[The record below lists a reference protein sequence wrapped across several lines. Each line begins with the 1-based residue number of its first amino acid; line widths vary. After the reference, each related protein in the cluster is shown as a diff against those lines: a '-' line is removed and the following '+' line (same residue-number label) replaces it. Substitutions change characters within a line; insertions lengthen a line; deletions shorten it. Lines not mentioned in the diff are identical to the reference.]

1 MFHIE
6 LKVRCKIQFFSHSS
20 GLTSR
25 TCKDFIL
32 KNMDVATLMLS
43 RPQITRAVINRIAT
57 LNRLNNLEL
66 YQITM
71 MELLNKKSEQ
81 PRTINYFPQ
90 KNQS

>member
-6 LKVRCKIQFFSHSS
+6 LKVQCKIQFFSHSS

-25 TCKDFIL
+25 TCKDFVL

-43 RPQITRAVINRIAT
+43 RLQITRAVINRIAT
-57 LNRLNNLEL
+57 LNRLNNLEP
-66 YQITM
+66 YQIIM

-81 PRTINYFPQ
+81 PRTIKYFPQ

>member
-6 LKVRCKIQFFSHSS
+6 LKVQCKIQFFSHSS

-25 TCKDFIL
+25 TCKDFVL
-32 KNMDVATLMLS
+32 KNMDVTTLMLS

-57 LNRLNNLEL
+57 LNRLNNLEP
-66 YQITM
+66 YQIIM

-81 PRTINYFPQ
+81 PRTIKYFPQ

>member
-1 MFHIE
+1 
-6 LKVRCKIQFFSHSS
+6 
-20 GLTSR
+20 
-25 TCKDFIL
+25 
-32 KNMDVATLMLS
+32 MDVATLMLS

-81 PRTINYFPQ
+81 PRTINHFPQ